1 LSADV
6 SHNPSPLERP
16 DLRPYFVTVDDFDQ
30 PIHWEDYFENANPV
44 ELDIGCGRGLFLV
57 NAAAQNPDTN
67 FLGMELDYKEG
78 RRSARRLMKREF
90 ANARVIGGDC
100 RRLLQ
105 RFIFP
110 ASVQA
115 AHVYFPDPWW
125 KRKHLRR
132 RLFTDAFVE
141 LLARVVR
148 SGGIVHSWTDVEP
161 YFGVIS
167 ALMDAHADFR
177 TLPPPAQRAPTH
189 DLDYQTSFE
198 RKKRKLGSRIW
209 RGMWQ
214 RG

>member
-1 LSADV
+1 MSADGC
-6 SHNPSPLERP
+6 HNPAPSERP
-16 DLRPYFVTVDDFDQ
+16 DLRPYFVTVDEFDQ
-30 PIHWEDYFENANPV
+30 PIHWGNYFGNPNPV

-57 NAAAQNPDTN
+57 NAADQNPEIN

-78 RRSARRLMKREF
+78 RRSALRLKKREF
-90 ANARVIGGDC
+90 ANARVVGGDC
-100 RRLLQ
+100 RPLLK
-105 RFIFP
+105 RFIVP

-148 SGGIVHSWTDVEP
+148 PGGLVHSWSDVED

-167 ALMDAHADFR
+167 ALMDAHTDFQ
-177 TLPPPAQRAPTH
+177 TLDPPAQRTPTH
-189 DLDYQTSFE
+189 DMDYHTSFE
-198 RKKRKLGSRIW
+198 RKKRKLGSKIW
-209 RGMWQ
+209 RGLWQ
-214 RG
+214 RC